1 MPSVIPQLIV
11 NGLVTGSIYVLV
23 ALSLGLLF
31 GVLGVPDYA
40 QGALLMLGGFGTY
53 FLVALYGVP
62 FVLAVPAA
70 MLLVG
75 VLGVLEYRLTYH
87 HVRERPEAITL
98 VLSLAV
104 FIFYQNAA
112 VLLWTGES
120 RKFEVPRILTESLTL
135 FGGTATYLRWLTIA
149 LVFTMVA
156 AIYVFIRYTTV
167 GTAMRAIS
175 QDRDVAYLM
184 GIDVDRVSMLTFGIS
199 SALSAMAGGLLG
211 AIFPIDPFVGQSE
224 VLRGFVIII
233 LGGAGNIAGALVGGL
248 VLGLV
253 ESFSVYYVSSEY
265 TTAIVFLA
273 LIVALVIKP
282 EGLTGGD
289 DR

>member
-1 MPSVIPQLIV
+1 MASIIPQLII

-53 FLVALYGVP
+53 FLVSQSGVP
-62 FVLAVPAA
+62 FFLAVPAV
-70 MLLVG
+70 MLVVG
-75 VLGVLEYRLTYH
+75 TLGAIEHRLTFHY
-87 HVRERPEAITL
+87 VQDRPAAIML
-98 VLSLAV
+98 VLSLAI
-104 FIFYQNAA
+104 FFFYQNLA
-112 VLLWTGES
+112 VILWTGES
-120 RKFEVPRILTESLTL
+120 KSFEVPAFLSETFTL
-135 FGGTATYLRWLTIA
+135 FGATATYMRGLTIVLA
-149 LVFTMVA
+149 VAMVA
-156 AIYVFIRYTTV
+156 GIYLFIRYTMT

-184 GIDVDRVSMLTFGIS
+184 GIDVDRVSMITFGIA

-211 AIFPIDPFVGQSE
+211 AIFPVDPFIGQSE

-233 LGGAGNIAGALVGGL
+233 LGGAGNILGALVGGMA
-248 VLGLV
+248 LGLL
-253 ESFSVYYVSSEY
+253 ESFSVFYLSSEY
-265 TTAIVFLA
+265 TTAIVFLV
-273 LIVALVIKP
+273 LILVLVAKP

-289 DR
+289 ES